1 MRVLLNTI
9 FSLCS
14 VGMVLASL
22 SISND
27 GSGTNGLSTREC
39 ISEANLDKTLFSLSQ
54 QYDEA
59 QVAQNTLRESCSVSP
74 ECRLR
79 IVVAMIKAMDK
90 PSLDIST
97 SESDANLWREGAT
110 LLGDLKATESL
121 DLLLSH
127 ITMTDGSWS
136 TTMTHQPALSGI
148 IRMGSVAVPKL
159 ERLLRNKDWETRHS
173 ATFCLAYI
181 GGPKAVRALQ
191 RARPME
197 QDSCLKRLML
207 ISIKSIDI
215 KRGGV
220 KPDHGEW
227 ASAFLCMP

>member
-1 MRVLLNTI
+1 MRVLLNTV

-14 VGMVLASL
+14 VGIVLVSL
-22 SISND
+22 SMSND
-27 GSGTNGLSTREC
+27 RGGTNGLSTSAC
-39 ISEANLDKTLFSLSQ
+39 IAQADLDKNLFSLSQ

-59 QVAQNTLRESCSVSP
+59 QIAQNTLRESCRVSP
-74 ECRLR
+74 ECRQR
-79 IVVAMIKAMDK
+79 IVVALIKAMDK
-90 PSLDIST
+90 PSLDIRRNET
-97 SESDANLWREGAT
+97 DANLWREGAR

-136 TTMTHQPALSGI
+136 TSMTHQPALAGI
-148 IRMGSVAVPKL
+148 IRMGLVAVPRL
-159 ERLLRNKDWETRHS
+159 EGLLRDKDWETRHS

-181 GGPKAVRALQ
+181 GGPTAVRALQ
-191 RARPME
+191 RARPKE
-197 QDSCLKRLML
+197 PDQCLKRLML

-215 KRGGV
+215 KRSGV

-227 ASAFLCMP
+227 ARAFLCTP